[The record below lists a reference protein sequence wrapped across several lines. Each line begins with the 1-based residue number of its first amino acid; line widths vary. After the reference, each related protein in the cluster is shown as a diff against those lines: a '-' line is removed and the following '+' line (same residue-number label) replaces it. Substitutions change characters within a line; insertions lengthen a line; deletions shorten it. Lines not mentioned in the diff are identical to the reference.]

1 MCAKKIDFY
10 FVCFGKK
17 VKNNKSLNTH
27 TSLWTGFDKSSVVS
41 AAGAERKKGT
51 KSWKGLFGEGKPPIN
66 GCASL
71 LVRVNLSWLKNWA
84 PPTEKRKEEARREER
99 RREVGRITQRG
110 RNWCLLLGVDA
121 AWALF
126 MPFVWARRL
135 CYLGLSGEYPRPF
148 NLHPTKKKRTH
159 TYVHTH
165 VGQTKRSGIRGRSW
179 SQSSLAVNLYYKF
192 NWICRSL
199 FALIKL
205 RVLP

>member
-1 MCAKKIDFY
+1 MLPTAMLVIYFYLSWLFLFFRFSVTEFCAWVVSAKVCAKKIDFY

-84 PPTEKRKEEARREER
+84 PPTEKRMEETRREEKRSRKNNAERQKLMSAFR
-99 RREVGRITQRG
+99 RRC
-110 RNWCLLLGVDA
+110 CLGFIYAFCLGSEALLFGA
-121 AWALF
+121 
-126 MPFVWARRL
+126 
-135 CYLGLSGEYPRPF
+135 
-148 NLHPTKKKRTH
+148 
-159 TYVHTH
+159 
-165 VGQTKRSGIRGRSW
+165 
-179 SQSSLAVNLYYKF
+179 
-192 NWICRSL
+192 
-199 FALIKL
+199 
-205 RVLP
+205 